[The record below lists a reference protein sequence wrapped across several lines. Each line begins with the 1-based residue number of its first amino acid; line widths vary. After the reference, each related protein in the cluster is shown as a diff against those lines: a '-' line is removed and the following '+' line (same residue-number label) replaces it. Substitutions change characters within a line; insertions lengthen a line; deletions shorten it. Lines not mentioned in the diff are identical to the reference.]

1 VIASNERYAGSLGG
15 GGSLG
20 SSDAFTRAVP
30 NAEDA
35 VASAYVDL
43 NGLSGMLQQIDEI
56 TPSPETDEAIRAL
69 EPLSSVGVAVYAAE
83 DERVSGQIRLT
94 FD

>member
-1 VIASNERYAGSLGG
+1 
-15 GGSLG
+15 
-20 SSDAFTRAVP
+20 
-30 NAEDA
+30 
-35 VASAYVDL
+35 
-43 NGLSGMLQQIDEI
+43 MLQQIDEI
-56 TPSPETDEAIRAL
+56 TPSPETDEAMRAL